1 MQPCPPRLTHS
12 SAAAGRHCRR
22 RRSFALSALAVA
34 SSGLALLGCA
44 SLGGPTVFTLGE
56 AELQTLVGRA
66 FPQQRRVL
74 ELLDLE
80 LRLPSVRLLPEH
92 NRLALSLAVEG
103 RDRLSARALQGAI
116 DFDTALR
123 WEPADQ
129 SLRLT
134 QVRVQRL
141 SLGAAPAAGV
151 TAGTGTAT
159 VTSSGA
165 WPPTDPGSRP
175 GTTAGTP
182 VSGAGV
188 PSAWA
193 ERIGHSVAA
202 RLLDDLVVYRLTPE
216 RRTELARL
224 GVAPSAVTVTARGVE
239 FTLAK
244 PRTVP

>member
-1 MQPCPPRLTHS
+1 MQPCPPRLTLS
-12 SAAAGRHCRR
+12 SAAAGRPCGRR
-22 RRSFALSALAVA
+22 RWFGLSALAVA

-92 NRLALSLAVEG
+92 NRLALNLVVEG

-151 TAGTGTAT
+151 
-159 VTSSGA
+159 
-165 WPPTDPGSRP
+165 PG
-175 GTTAGTP
+175 
-182 VSGAGV
+182 
-188 PSAWA
+188 AWA
-193 ERIGHSVAA
+193 ERIGHGVAA

-216 RRTELARL
+216 RRSELARL